1 MSGISPGDDGDV
13 MMVIIMM
20 MIMISPGGLPRG
32 EGGLAEGDIMIER
45 MVMVISNVSR
55 WSEIPAA
62 SGVPGPR
69 TVRLKLVGESHVLS
83 VLSVIR
89 FSVSGALRRCPGG
102 RVSLSRGHC
111 VVTAPGLTPSHRP
124 WSWSSAR

>member
-1 MSGISPGDDGDV
+1 MSGISPGDDDCDV
-13 MMVIIMM
+13 MM

-55 WSEIPAA
+55 WSGIPAA

-69 TVRLKLVGESHVLS
+69 TVRLKLVGES
-83 VLSVIR
+83 
-89 FSVSGALRRCPGG
+89 VS
-102 RVSLSRGHC
+102 HM
-111 VVTAPGLTPSHRP
+111 
-124 WSWSSAR
+124 SSQSSQS